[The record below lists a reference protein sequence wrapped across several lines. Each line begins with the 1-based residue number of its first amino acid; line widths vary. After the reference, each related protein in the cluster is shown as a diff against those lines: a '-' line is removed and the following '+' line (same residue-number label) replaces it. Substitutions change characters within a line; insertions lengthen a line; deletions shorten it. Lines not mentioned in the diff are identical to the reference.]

1 MGVGGRELDKGFVA
15 VLVLERGRL
24 LEHAVRHLLKV
35 AVAREHD
42 GDRVLLDL
50 GLQAYLDDLMG
61 LNPARAARHHV
72 LLVDRCQLVADDL
85 LDVLFAGEDLLKLG
99 NLALELGDVLGA
111 VENVLFVDVA
121 ELKLGDKLGLGL
133 VDVETLHKVGYNLC
147 LELSA
152 ADDGDGLVDV
162 EQNCLK
168 AVQQVQA
175 LGLFAQVK
183 VNAATRG
190 RNTPLDPLVQN
201 LAHAHNTGIAV
212 DEHVEVARE
221 RILQR
226 GRAIELG
233 HELVGVDAA
242 LKVDG
247 DAQTR
252 KVGLVA
258 DVGDLLDLALLGE
271 LDDAFDDDIGLGGV
285 GDLVHLD
292 DALFGNPAPA
302 GANLEAAKTGLDDL
316 LHLLAA
322 VDNLAAGREIG
333 HGHVLEQVAVGV
345 LQVVHRG
352 GADLVEVEAAD
363 IGRHSDADAL
373 VGRDEDVGERGGQ
386 QTRLLHG
393 TVVAVN
399 EVDRVLVDVFEDLGA
414 DGGELGLGITRGGVA
429 QVARIVLAK
438 VALRLHER
446 SKQRLVARGQAHH
459 RLVDGG
465 VAVWVELHGLA
476 HDVGAL
482 LALALEQAHL
492 VHSVEQLAVRGLK
505 AVDLGE
511 CTRDVDAHSV
521 GHVVDLERLRNRLV
535 GDLGVQADDVL
546 GVDLLFLGLV
556 LRLLLCHDFL
566 LNFLW
571 AVVIDL
577 LLLQVQLVQ
586 VFLAVLGDV
595 TLAARLVVTQ
605 QQVEHGLHLGD
616 VLGFYL
622 DQAARLGVHGGE
634 PHHVRIVLTKTLGA
648 VDRALLVANLL
659 EDAVL
664 LELGVGKVGLLFA
677 VDLVERRLGD
687 IHVALVD
694 KRGHQA
700 IEHGEHKRADVIT
713 VDVGVRTDD
722 DLVPV
727 EVVQVKGAKVLDAL
741 VLDLHT
747 AAQHAHEVHDDV
759 GLKDARVVLFQ
770 TVEDLASDGHNTL
783 ELGIARGADGA
794 CCRVALY
801 DVDLA
806 TALVLGAAVDELLHA
821 VGHVGLL
828 LQVGLNA
835 LAGLFGVL
843 ARALVDEHLLHD
855 LVGGVFVLD
864 QIGREALLKECRHR
878 LLDKAV
884 IDGLLSLVFVGR
896 LGGEAVGHQHQTV
909 LDVLPLNAALVFV
922 VLALLLDVGIDGA
935 GQSTTGGLFGRT
947 AVLEP

>member
-1 MGVGGRELDKGFVA
+1 MGRLGVLKRRNLALVHLALVGKHQQLVRVGGRELDKGFVA

-121 ELKLGDKLGLGL
+121 ELELGNKLGLGL
-133 VDVETLHKVGYNLC
+133 VDVETLHKVGHDLGF
-147 LELSA
+147 ELGA

-162 EQNCLK
+162 EQNRLE

-183 VNAATRG
+183 VDAATRG
-190 RNTPLDPLVQN
+190 LNTPLDPLVQD

-212 DEHVEVARE
+212 DEHIEVARE

-233 HELVGVDAA
+233 HELVGVDTA

-247 DAQTR
+247 DAQAR

-258 DVGDLLDLALLGE
+258 DVGDLFDFALFGE
-271 LDDAFDDDIGLGGV
+271 LDDALDDDIGLGGV
-285 GDLVHLD
+285 GDLVDLD
-292 DALFGNPAPA
+292 NALFGNPAPT
-302 GANLEAAKTGLDDL
+302 GADLEAAKAGLDDL

-322 VDNLAAGREIG
+322 VDNLAAGREVG
-333 HGHVLEQVAVGV
+333 HGHVLEQVAVGI

-352 GADLVEVEAAD
+352 GADFVEVETAD
-363 IGRHSDADAL
+363 VGRHGDADAL

-386 QTRLLHG
+386 QARLLHG
-393 TVVAVN
+393 AVVAVD
-399 EVDRVLVDVFEDLGA
+399 EVDRVLVDVLEDLGT
-414 DGGELGLGITRGGVA
+414 DGGELGLGVTRSGVA

-438 VALRLHER
+438 VALRLHEGG
-446 SKQRLVARGQAHH
+446 KQRLVAGGQAHH
-459 RLVDGG
+459 RFVDGG
-465 VAVWVELHGLA
+465 IAVRVELHGLA
-476 HDVGAL
+476 HDVGTL

-492 VHSVEQLAVRGLK
+492 VHGVEQLAVRGLK

-511 CTRDVDAHSV
+511 RTRDVDAHGV
-521 GHVVDLERLRNRLV
+521 GHVVDLERLRDRLV

-546 GVDLLFLGLV
+546 GVDLLFLWLV

-586 VFLAVLGDV
+586 VFLAVLGDMA
-595 TLAARLVVTQ
+595 LAARLVVAQ
-605 QQVEHGLHLGD
+605 QQVEHGFHLGD
-616 VLGFYL
+616 VLGLHL
-622 DQAARLGVHGGE
+622 DQAARLGVHGSE
-634 PHHVRIVLTKTLGA
+634 PHHVRVVLTKTLGA
-648 VDRALLVANLL
+648 VDRAFLVADLF
-659 EDAVL
+659 EDAVFF
-664 LELGVGKVGLLFA
+664 ELGVGKVGLLFA

-687 IHVALVD
+687 IHVTLVD
-694 KRGHQA
+694 KRGYQA
-700 IEHGEHKRADVIT
+700 VEHGEHERADVIT

-741 VLDLHT
+741 VLDLHA

-759 GLKDARVVLFQ
+759 GLKDARVVL
-770 TVEDLASDGHNTL
+770 L
-783 ELGIARGADGA
+783 
-794 CCRVALY
+794 
-801 DVDLA
+801 
-806 TALVLGAAVDELLHA
+806 
-821 VGHVGLL
+821 
-828 LQVGLNA
+828 
-835 LAGLFGVL
+835 
-843 ARALVDEHLLHD
+843 
-855 LVGGVFVLD
+855 
-864 QIGREALLKECRHR
+864 
-878 LLDKAV
+878 
-884 IDGLLSLVFVGR
+884 
-896 LGGEAVGHQHQTV
+896 
-909 LDVLPLNAALVFV
+909 
-922 VLALLLDVGIDGA
+922 
-935 GQSTTGGLFGRT
+935 
-947 AVLEP
+947 